1 MIKEE
6 SRFSESLLFEG
17 MVSFRAVVA
26 AMENPSYQRRITEV
40 FYDASREK
48 NLRGHLSYIRAMSK
62 LHGFPVTAVP
72 PDIIAEMS
80 VGASHGGILF
90 RATERSLPLFD
101 EKEIGE
107 NEFIVFLDGI
117 EDPYNFGYALRS
129 LYASGVDRILLPKRN
144 WLSAAGVVCRA
155 SAGASE
161 LFPVSVCE
169 PESAAQVLKYKGY
182 KLVCAEL
189 ENSVSCVKAD
199 LRRPLCLVVGG
210 EKRGSSSSLKKLC
223 DAFVRIDYGRDFPAA
238 LSAASAAAILSFEVL
253 RQNAP
258 EQNAPEQNAPEQNGE
273 NR

>member
-6 SRFSESLLFEG
+6 SRFSDSLLFEG
-17 MVSFRAVVA
+17 MVSFRAVMRA
-26 AMENPSYQRRITEV
+26 SDENPAYDRKVTEV

-48 NLRGHLSYIRAMSK
+48 NLRGHLSYIRAMGK
-62 LHGFPVTAVP
+62 LHNFPLTPLP
-72 PDIIAEMS
+72 PDKIGEMS

-90 RATERSLPLFD
+90 RTTERELPAFD
-101 EKEIGE
+101 VRTVGD
-107 NEFIVFLDGI
+107 NECIVFLDGI

-161 LFPVSVCE
+161 LFPVSVCDPDE
-169 PESAAQVLKYKGY
+169 AAGLLKEKGY

-189 ENSVSCVKAD
+189 ENSVSCTSAD
-199 LRRPLCLVVGG
+199 LRRPICLVIGG
-210 EKRGSSSSLKKLC
+210 EKRGSSASLKNLC
-223 DAFVRIDYGRDFPAA
+223 DTFVRIDYGRDFPAA

-253 RQNAP
+253 RQNT
-258 EQNAPEQNAPEQNGE
+258 E
-273 NR
+273 NS